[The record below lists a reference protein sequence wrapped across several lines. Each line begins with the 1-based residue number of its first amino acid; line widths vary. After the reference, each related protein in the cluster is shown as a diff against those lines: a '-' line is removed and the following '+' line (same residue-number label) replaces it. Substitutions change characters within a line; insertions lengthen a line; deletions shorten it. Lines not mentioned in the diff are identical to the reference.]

1 MITYAEAM
9 DQLEAEWIEHHGN
22 APIEGGRYQ
31 HWVKTARHMVQEQA
45 TVRIIFKCRRCKTAK
60 TYDYTNALRPVR
72 TDPSTGKLVGACEDY
87 TCPTCRRE
95 RIANTVSG
103 RVTDQP
109 CGSRCMGATGPSCD
123 CACGGAN
130 HGRAHL

>member
-1 MITYAEAM
+1 MEYLEFIRAQEAAYVAKYPTRPISYA
-9 DQLEAEWIEHHGN
+9 QEAEWRRQAH
-22 APIEGGRYQ
+22 
-31 HWVKTARHMVQEQA
+31 RHVQEHA
-45 TVRIIFKCRRCKTAK
+45 TVRIIFKCRRCKTVKA
-60 TYDYTNALRPVR
+60 YDYTNALRPVR
-72 TDPSTGKLVGACEDY
+72 TDPSTSKLVGACEDY
-87 TCPTCRRE
+87 TCPTCGRE

-130 HGRAHL
+130 HGGAHL